1 MLSCP
6 SLYFFFSPHISPIS
20 LPRPLPPLLPYYVR
34 NRLNSYRSFSFSA
47 LKVSLFLLPSG
58 LALLGCS
65 VSQEAIETVKQ
76 VLESIGP
83 TLNLHAQP
91 AVMNLPPPE
100 AKQYLERH
108 SLQFCVLVVDGETV
122 KDAYENLP
130 VRRSQYE
137 DLFKTVVERVGKMS
151 AYCLFK
157 EIKFLHFPFLIAL
170 LTRGVSSVPVIFCV
184 PITSA
189 LIVVSVNL
197 NCNKN
202 CFRVDQGS

>member
-1 MLSCP
+1 
-6 SLYFFFSPHISPIS
+6 
-20 LPRPLPPLLPYYVR
+20 
-34 NRLNSYRSFSFSA
+34 
-47 LKVSLFLLPSG
+47 
-58 LALLGCS
+58 
-65 VSQEAIETVKQ
+65 
-76 VLESIGP
+76 
-83 TLNLHAQP
+83 
-91 AVMNLPPPE
+91 MNLPP
-100 AKQYLERH
+100 AQVKHYLERH

-130 VRRSQYE
+130 SRRSQYE
-137 DLFKTVVERVGKMS
+137 DLFKTAVERVGKMS

-157 EIKFLHFPFLIAL
+157 EIKFLLFPFLIAFIWL
-170 LTRGVSSVPVIFCV
+170 VCAYALNAYTWRVQSSREFGV